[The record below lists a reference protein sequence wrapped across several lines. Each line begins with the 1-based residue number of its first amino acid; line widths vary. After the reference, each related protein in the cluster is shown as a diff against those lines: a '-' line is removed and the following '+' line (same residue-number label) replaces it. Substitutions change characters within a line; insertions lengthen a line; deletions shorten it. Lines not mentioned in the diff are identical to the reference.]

1 MIVASLLVLSL
12 SSSLPSSLSE
22 SPRSATLVSTAAFV
36 GQTALGVVRHV
47 DVVLGQSTDVSSLR
61 RRLTEVIQEL
71 RRTEDGWGGVNL
83 ALAIAGFTLS
93 AALLPGLV
101 LTLGGIFGVE
111 FLIIGLVCLAVGA
124 GGLVMGIIGATQGL
138 KNQNDVKDTRFRLN
152 KEKRELEEQ
161 ISAAEQIGTPPPPPP
176 PSSRLLPDP
185 LYLAYR

>member
-12 SSSLPSSLSE
+12 SSSLSE
-22 SPRSATLVSTAAFV
+22 SPRSATLVSAQAFV
-36 GQTALGVVRHV
+36 GQSALGVVLPV
-47 DVVLGQSTDVSSLR
+47 QSVLGQTADVSTLR
-61 RRLTEVIQEL
+61 KRLTEVIQEL

-101 LTLGGIFGVE
+101 LTLGGIFGIE
-111 FLIIGLVCLAVGA
+111 FLIVGLICLAVGA
-124 GGLVMGIIGATQGL
+124 GGLVMGIIGATQGIR
-138 KNQNDVKDTRFRLN
+138 NQNDVKDTRFRLN

-161 ISAAEQIGTPPPPPP
+161 IAAAEQMSAPPPPPP